1 MWLFTVSTTR
11 QTIPIIKKT
20 KPKPFPVIPEVKA
33 KIAPVHTKIG
43 QSAQLECIVTSAPT
57 ASVHWFRNG
66 QPLPSDR
73 RFTKDSIVIGPSS
86 YYTTYRH
93 VLFIRHLKDADLGH
107 YECKAE
113 NNIGIRGAHIE
124 LTGRPMPASFKP
136 SAEMTSPTT
145 HNLIWQVES
154 FSALIE
160 YKLKFRKI
168 PSGNIT
174 PTRRYPNLTWS
185 ELIIPSDGSA
195 GPLHSIGY
203 TLQGLQ
209 SASVYEVMVLA
220 RNRYGWSDASNILRF
235 ATGGEGE

>member
-1 MWLFTVSTTR
+1 M
-11 QTIPIIKKT
+11 
-20 KPKPFPVIPEVKA
+20 
-33 KIAPVHTKIG
+33 
-43 QSAQLECIVTSAPT
+43 
-57 ASVHWFRNG
+57 
-66 QPLPSDR
+66 PSDR
-73 RFTKDSIVIGPSS
+73 RYTKHDSIVGAHQ
-86 YYTTYRH
+86 YYTVYRH
-93 VLFIRHLKDADLGH
+93 VLSIRNVKDADLGH

-113 NNIGIRGAHIE
+113 NKVGIKGAHLE

-136 SAEMTSPTT
+136 STEMSSPTT

-154 FSALIE
+154 FSTIIE

-174 PTRRYPNLTWS
+174 PSKRFPNLPWS

-195 GPLHSIGY
+195 GPLHSTGY

-209 SASVYEVMVLA
+209 GASVYEVVVLA

-235 ATGGEGE
+235 ATGGEGKWDGRSVISVLLWIF